1 MSGFKLLAIRPLEG
15 CDEQFLKNLK
25 EGMVY
30 KFYQDY
36 EFYISKKGAEV
47 KITND
52 NYVDYKNEIISQ
64 VKFIGKEI
72 DLYSQPDSPKINI
85 SAVVGQN
92 GSGKSSI
99 IELLNLFMYKY
110 SVLSARYKDH
120 RTLLEEQIE
129 KNNNLCQIV
138 NENIGAKYFDGN
150 LMKLLHDNT
159 IELTVDDERLQKIEL
174 LFNDVITKGIKETLS
189 NFENKE
195 LDISLKLFEN
205 LSYTLYE
212 LNKILE
218 INIEIHY
225 FTTDRLRHFF
235 RQLYNFINKFNEKI
249 KEYNSFDQ
257 KIIQNFNCE
266 LFVLKNGQHL
276 TLRLDNESDVAVIDE
291 LHDFYSIILNYSNS
305 SYNSI
310 IIGDW
315 IKKLFHKNDGYQ
327 VPVVINPYRD
337 KGNYFINKEFTLLK
351 DRILKSIVHQINEQS
366 SLSDVYIGKYKLKSI
381 ICSNKHDSY
390 YKGNY
395 TIPVVFPLDTEDAPY
410 KNLVSFVDFNKNN
423 LDYDIPNAY
432 YDIKQ
437 HISGYLIHKYNT
449 FNKYHLNKYF
459 DKDKSPSDNNL
470 EFFYSDKTH
479 LTKKFRATANFFMN
493 YEKHESYFKDFIGS
507 NKLIFDKE
515 KLFNWINNIKKNILK
530 SDSISVDELILHT
543 FPAIF
548 KLDYI
553 LEFQGKEFRFN
564 GLSSGEIQS
573 LMNITTINYHID
585 NILSVHY
592 RNTNS
597 LDERIAYDNI
607 NVILDEIELYYHPNL
622 QRNFIQDLLISFQNN
637 YVNNKQIKG
646 INILLSTHS
655 PFILSDIPLSNV
667 LRLKEGVPVE
677 KSEEQTFGANIH
689 QLLYN
694 DFFLENGFIGEFAKI
709 KVNEIIDYL
718 KSIKFNHFI
727 KKIEYKLSKDENN
740 EIKDD
745 LEIQLKILQL
755 EISRIT
761 NLNYTLSIDKCKE
774 IIDLVGE
781 PVLKESLL
789 SLHDEVKSYIKT
801 TKK

>member
-1 MSGFKLLAIRPLEG
+1 MSGFKLLAIRPLGG
-15 CDEQFLKNLK
+15 CDEKLLKNLK
-25 EGMVY
+25 EGMIY

-52 NYVDYKNEIISQ
+52 NYVDYKNEKISQ

-72 DLYSQPDSPKINI
+72 DLYSQPDGPKINI

-110 SVLSARYKDH
+110 SVLSTRYKDH

-129 KNNNLCQIV
+129 NNNNLCQIV
-138 NENIGAKYFDGN
+138 NEEIGIKYFSGDI
-150 LMKLLHDNT
+150 MKVLDDKT
-159 IELTVDDERLQKIEL
+159 IELKLDNNRLQEIDQLYNQIVGVNATHIEQ
-174 LFNDVITKGIKETLS
+174 
-189 NFENKE
+189 NK
-195 LDISLKLFEN
+195 SLKLFED
-205 LSYTLYE
+205 LSYTLYK
-212 LNKILE
+212 LNEILE

-225 FTTDRLRHFF
+225 FTIDRLGHFF
-235 RQLYNFINKFNEKI
+235 RQLNKFINKFNEKI
-249 KEYNSFDQ
+249 NEYNSFDK
-257 KIIQNFNCE
+257 KISKNFNCE
-266 LFVLKNGQHL
+266 LFVLKDGQHL
-276 TLRLDNESDVAVIDE
+276 TLRLDKESNVAVIDK

-310 IIGDW
+310 ITGDW

-337 KGNYFINKEFTLLK
+337 NGNYSINKEFTLLK

-366 SLSDVYIGKYKLKSI
+366 NLSNVYIGKYKLKSI
-381 ICSNKHDSY
+381 ICQSKH
-390 YKGNY
+390 
-395 TIPVVFPLDTEDAPY
+395 
-410 KNLVSFVDFNKNN
+410 
-423 LDYDIPNAY
+423 NAY
-432 YDIKQ
+432 YTSHLNMTSNFPDPYGKIVDLVKINKNFDEDTIPQ
-437 HISGYLIHKYNT
+437 NGYEIRRHVMGYLIRKYNT

-459 DKDKSPSDNNL
+459 DKSKSPSDIDW

-479 LTKKFRATANFFMN
+479 LTKKFRTTANFFMN

-507 NKLIFDKE
+507 NKLIFDTE

-530 SDSISVDELILHT
+530 SDSISVDELMLHI

-585 NILSVHY
+585 NILSVHHK
-592 RNTNS
+592 NINS
-597 LDERIAYDNI
+597 PDERIAYNNI

-637 YVNNKQIKG
+637 YVNNEQIKG
-646 INILLSTHS
+646 INIVLSTHS

-667 LRLKEGVPVE
+667 LRLKEGLPVG

-689 QLLYN
+689 QLLHN
-694 DFFLENGFIGEFAKI
+694 DFFLESGFIGEFSKVKI
-709 KVNEIIDYL
+709 NEVVDFLRNINWNFKREQIQKRISIEENEQVQEDLKV
-718 KSIKFNHFI
+718 
-727 KKIEYKLSKDENN
+727 
-740 EIKDD
+740 
-745 LEIQLKILQL
+745 QL
-755 EISRIT
+755 EIIQLEHSRIK
-761 NLNYTLSIDKCKE
+761 NINQSLTLDKCKE

-781 PVLKESLL
+781 PILAQSLNYL
-789 SLHDEVKSYIKT
+789 YSEVKDLNS
-801 TKK
+801 KK